1 MSTTERVD
9 TMGSNPIVDRPTV
22 VQFLRSPWLWF
33 GALVALAWVLLMVLH
48 LRSGDHA
55 SHASLGTVVAMWL
68 VMVLAMMAPTA
79 VPVLA
84 SLRDIVCNDSMTT
97 WWSFLGGYLVVWSTV
112 AVVMAAA
119 QWWLSGVGLLDPT
132 GASTSYWLTAAL
144 LVAAGGYQFSTLK
157 HRCQTECERPMT
169 FFWRHWRSG
178 TGGAVRMGLRHGAVC
193 VGCCWLLMLLAFV
206 AGAAN
211 VWFMLLCAVVMGV
224 EKVPAIGR
232 RVTVPLGA
240 ALLVAG
246 ALTAVAAVA
255 APAEAPTHQHTH
267 PTHLPHTGPHAA
279 HDGEDIHGTLVD
291 RG

>member
-1 MSTTERVD
+1 
-9 TMGSNPIVDRPTV
+9 MGSNPIVDGPAV
-22 VQFLRSPWLWF
+22 VRLVRSPWLWF
-33 GALVALAWVLLMVLH
+33 GSLVALAWVLLMVRH
-48 LRSGDHA
+48 RRSGDHA
-55 SHASLGTVVAMWL
+55 AHASLGTVVAMWL

-84 SLRDIVCNDSMTT
+84 SLRDIVRNDSTTT
-97 WWSFLGGYLVVWSTV
+97 WWAFLGGYLVVWSVV
-112 AVVMAAA
+112 AAVMAVA
-119 QWWLSGVGLLDPT
+119 QWWLSSVGLLDPA

-144 LVAAGGYQFSTLK
+144 LLAAGGYQFSALK

-178 TGGAVRMGLRHGAVC
+178 TGGALRMGLRHGAVC

-206 AGAAN
+206 AGVAS
-211 VWFMLLCAVVMGV
+211 VWFMLLCAVVMAA

-232 RVTVPLGA
+232 RISVPLGT

-246 ALTAVAAVA
+246 ALMAVAAA
-255 APAEAPTHQHTH
+255 AVGDTSSSNYREEH
-267 PTHLPHTGPHAA
+267 
-279 HDGEDIHGTLVD
+279 HGTLVD

>member
-1 MSTTERVD
+1 MTTTESIDSVEAHS
-9 TMGSNPIVDRPTV
+9 TVDRPTV
-22 VQFLRSPWLWF
+22 ARFARSPWLWF
-33 GALVALAWVLLMVLH
+33 ATLVALAWVLLMALH
-48 LRSGDHA
+48 LRSGEHA
-55 SHASLGTVVAMWL
+55 AHASLGTVVAMWL

-84 SLRDIVCNDSMTT
+84 SLRDIVRNDSMTT
-97 WWSFLGGYLVVWSTV
+97 WWSFLGGYLVVWSIV
-112 AVVMAAA
+112 AAVMATA
-119 QWWLSGVGLLDPT
+119 QWWLSGVGLLDPA
-132 GASTSYWLTAAL
+132 GASASYWLTAAL
-144 LVAAGGYQFSTLK
+144 LLAAGGYQFSALK

-178 TGGAVRMGLRHGAVC
+178 TGGALRMGLRHGAVC

-211 VWFMLLCAVVMGV
+211 VWFMLLCAVVMAA

-232 RVTVPLGA
+232 RISVPLGT

-246 ALTAVAAVA
+246 ALMAVAAA
-255 APAEAPTHQHTH
+255 AVGDTSSSNYREEH
-267 PTHLPHTGPHAA
+267 
-279 HDGEDIHGTLVD
+279 HGTLVD

>member
-1 MSTTERVD
+1 M
-9 TMGSNPIVDRPTV
+9 
-22 VQFLRSPWLWF
+22 WF
-33 GALVALAWVLLMVLH
+33 GTAVAAAWVVLMVHH
-48 LRSGDHA
+48 LRSDQHA
-55 SHASLGTVVAMWL
+55 AHASLGTVVAMWS

-84 SLRDIVCNDSMTT
+84 SLRDIVRHDSMTT

-112 AVVMAAA
+112 AAAMGVL
-119 QWWLSGVGLLDPT
+119 QWRLANADLLDPA
-132 GASTSYWLTAAL
+132 GASTSYWLTAVL

-211 VWFMLLCAVVMGV
+211 VWFMVLCAVVMAA
-224 EKVPAIGR
+224 EKVPAIGH
-232 RVTVPLGA
+232 RVTVTLGA
-240 ALLVAG
+240 ALLIAG

-255 APAEAPTHQHTH
+255 APADAPAHQHGSN
-267 PTHLPHTGPHAA
+267 THLPHTGSFAA
-279 HDGEDIHGTLVD
+279 HDGEDLHGTLVD